1 VYIKADTVKNF
12 INEQVKKL
20 ERIRM
25 EEDKDKKARI
35 PIIIISMEPGSG
47 GSVVAQNVARRL
59 GLDFFHREIVH
70 EIAESGKLPKED
82 LLAMEKERL
91 SGIQDFISSLISDRY
106 LWPGLYLE
114 HLTKV
119 VEAIA
124 KRGNALIVGRGAS
137 FILSSKKCLS
147 LRIVAPLE
155 IRVQNVV
162 QSYGAT
168 PEDARRRI
176 VNRESKR
183 GAFVKQS
190 FNEDIA
196 NPHNY
201 DLAINTGRLS
211 LEESEDAPILFYLS
225 KYLSA

>member
-1 VYIKADTVKNF
+1 MATKADTVKKF
-12 INEQVKKL
+12 IGEQVKKL
-20 ERIRM
+20 EHIRM
-25 EEDKDKKARI
+25 EEDKDKKVHF
-35 PIIIISMEPGSG
+35 PIITVSMEPGSG
-47 GSVVAQNVARRL
+47 GSIVAQNVSKRL

-91 SGIQDFISSLISDRY
+91 TGIQDFISSLISDHY

-147 LRIVAPLE
+147 VRIVAPLE
-155 IRVQNVV
+155 IRVKNVV
-162 QSYGAT
+162 RSFGTTSEQ
-168 PEDARRRI
+168 ARKRI
-176 VNRESKR
+176 INRESKR
-183 GAFVKQS
+183 SAFVKQS
-190 FNEDIA
+190 FNADIA
-196 NPHNY
+196 DSHNY
-201 DLAINTGRLS
+201 DLVINSGRLS
-211 LEESEDAPILFYLS
+211 IKVLEDAIILFYLNKFFS
-225 KYLSA
+225 